1 MSNRGSITS
10 GELQG
15 KLTMLEVACHRC
27 ERKGR
32 VSLARLIEEHGAD
45 KGLPDLGKPRG
56 PLSACAVNG
65 RPQPLRRLLSGI
77 AGAVPAEQSSLNA
90 NTA

>member
-56 PLSACAVNG
+56 PCAVNG
-65 RPQPLRRLLSGI
+65 RPQPLRHLLSGI
-77 AGAVPAEQSSLNA
+77 AVAVLAEQASL
-90 NTA
+90 TA